1 MSEARFETG
10 SEISPAVREAVYD
23 QLRSFNQTANPDLWA
38 KYEDAA
44 HEAVPLL
51 VIAYGVD
58 GSVAGGLFGETQFS
72 WFKLSIMAVRAELR
86 KQGIGRELVER
97 AEAEARRRGCKYV
110 FLDTMSY
117 QAPGFYESL
126 GYEVVGRIEDWD
138 SHGHTKYFFTKGL
151 SG

>member
-1 MSEARFETG
+1 MNDVHFET
-10 SEISPAVREAVYD
+10 SRDVTEVTREAVYD
-23 QLRSFNQTANPDLWA
+23 QLRSFNRAANPDLWA
-38 KYEDAA
+38 KYDDAA
-44 HEAVPLL
+44 HEAIPLS
-51 VIAYGVD
+51 VIAYGKN
-58 GSVAGGLFGETQFS
+58 GAVAGGLFGETQFS

-86 KQGIGRELVER
+86 RQGLGRALVER

-126 GYEVVGRIEDWD
+126 GYQVVGRIEDWD

-151 SG
+151 